1 MVESHGKSRSFRRL
15 RGCGARCG
23 LLCSAGLC
31 FWQAGHLPYGEDC
44 GGGVLA
50 SMPVE
55 NEEWIMKKG
64 WEGLHGAA
72 GCCG

>member
-1 MVESHGKSRSFRRL
+1 MGNRGFLENGGDAVCDVDCCDRRDCVFG
-15 RGCGARCG
+15 RRDACPTEKG
-23 LLCSAGLC
+23 
-31 FWQAGHLPYGEDC
+31 DC
-44 GGGVLA
+44 GGSVLA